1 MRLIKFLL
9 IMNVI
14 AAINLDA
21 AVPAARCSV
30 PPVTAGLQ
38 RLYPT
43 AWNAVARTGR
53 VPTAQQSQSPATS
66 SFTRQPIEIKPITTM
81 PIRSTPSSVKQFR
94 SDFVSNDETARNR
107 GRNSRG
113 GISRRYMLSTSDAS
127 IITPEKVKEAAAD
140 NITKNKNSL
149 TNQFGDFLHSS
160 ASVELGDE
168 SRYELMKKIDNDYYV
183 INYFLIHEMDPDKDM
198 VKDFLSNWKKLKA
211 ETEEELL
218 RIRKLMN
225 KYSLVLRT
233 KHSVAA
239 RLKNWAPSG
248 WYHKELAG
256 LRELYDKNA
265 FLLSVL
271 EMKQVVIQN
280 MIGTEITS
288 REAEE
293 LAYTLNTDK

>member
-1 MRLIKFLL
+1 
-9 IMNVI
+9 
-14 AAINLDA
+14 
-21 AVPAARCSV
+21 
-30 PPVTAGLQ
+30 
-38 RLYPT
+38 
-43 AWNAVARTGR
+43 
-53 VPTAQQSQSPATS
+53 VPTAQQSQSPITS
-66 SFTRQPIEIKPITTM
+66 PVTQQQIEIKPITTTPM
-81 PIRSTPSSVKQFR
+81 RSTPSSFKQFR
-94 SDFVSNDETARNR
+94 SDFVINDETARNR

-149 TNQFGDFLHSS
+149 ANQFGDFLHSS

-248 WYHKELAG
+248 WYHKELAD

-280 MIGTEITS
+280 MFKREITS

-293 LAYTLNTDK
+293 LAYTLYTDK